1 MSTATRYESERS
13 MRGWMCRM
21 PRWAFPVFCVV
32 LGLVLAGAMALGGDG
47 EAAWWVIGL
56 FVVYGGVLFVL
67 SPRSEVA
74 SLMSGDAGDE
84 RQRSINEKAS
94 AASFSVLVV
103 AFVVGFVVTTAT
115 GSDLAVAFSTLSAFS
130 GLTWV
135 TALVVLTRR
144 G

>member
-1 MSTATRYESERS
+1 MSTVSKSLTS
-13 MRGWMCRM
+13 WMCRA
-21 PRWAFPVFCVV
+21 PRWAFPVFCVAF
-32 LGLVLAGAMALGGDG
+32 GLVLAGAMALGGAG
-47 EAAWWVIGL
+47 AAAWWVVGV
-56 FVVYGGVLFVL
+56 FVVYGALLYAF
-67 SPRSEVA
+67 STRSEVV
-74 SLMSGDAGDE
+74 SLMSGETGDE

-103 AFVVGFVVTTAT
+103 VLVLGFAVTTAT
-115 GSDLAVAFSTLSAFS
+115 GSDLAVTFSTLSGFS

>member
-1 MSTATRYESERS
+1 MSTVSRS
-13 MRGWMCRM
+13 LTSWMCRP
-21 PRWAFPVFCVV
+21 PRWAFPVFCLA
-32 LGLVLAGAMALGGDG
+32 LGLVLAGAMALGGDA
-47 EAAWWVIGL
+47 EAWWWVVGV
-56 FVVYGGVLFVL
+56 FVVYGGLLYAL

-74 SLMSGDAGDE
+74 SLLSGDARDE

-103 AFVVGFVVTTAT
+103 VFVVGFLVTTAT
-115 GSDLAVAFSTLSAFS
+115 GSDLAVAFSTLSAFA

>member
-1 MSTATRYESERS
+1 MSKVSKSLTS
-13 MRGWMCRM
+13 WMCRA
-21 PRWAFPVFCVV
+21 PRWAFPVFCVA
-32 LGLVLAGAMALGGDG
+32 LGLVLAGAMALGGEG
-47 EAAWWVIGL
+47 AAAWWVVGV
-56 FVVYGGVLFVL
+56 FVVYGSLLYVF
-67 SPRSEVA
+67 STRSEVV
-74 SLMSGDAGDE
+74 SLMSGETGDE

-103 AFVVGFVVTTAT
+103 VLVLGFAVTSAT
-115 GSDLAVAFSTLSAFS
+115 GSDLAVTFSTLSGFS

>member
-1 MSTATRYESERS
+1 MSTVSRS
-13 MRGWMCRM
+13 LTSWMCRA

-32 LGLVLAGAMALGGDG
+32 LGFVLAGAIALGGDT
-47 EAAWWVIGL
+47 EAWWWVVGV
-56 FVVYGGVLFVL
+56 FVVYGALLYVF
-67 SPRSEVA
+67 SPRSEVV
-74 SLMSGDAGDE
+74 SMMSGETGDE

-94 AASFSVLVV
+94 AASFSVLVLV
-103 AFVVGFVVTTAT
+103 LVLGFMVTTAT
-115 GSDLAVAFSTLSAFS
+115 GSDLAVAFSTLSAFA

>member
-1 MSTATRYESERS
+1 
-13 MRGWMCRM
+13 
-21 PRWAFPVFCVV
+21 VV
-32 LGLVLAGAMALGGDG
+32 GV
-47 EAAWWVIGL
+47 
-56 FVVYGGVLFVL
+56 FVVYGGLLYAL

-74 SLMSGDAGDE
+74 SLMSGDARDE

-103 AFVVGFVVTTAT
+103 VFVLGFLVTTAT
-115 GSDLAVAFSTLSAFS
+115 GNDLAVVFSTLSAFA

-144 G
+144 S

>member
-1 MSTATRYESERS
+1 
-13 MRGWMCRM
+13 MCRL
-21 PRWAFPVFCVV
+21 PRWVFPMFCVA

-47 EAAWWVIGL
+47 EAWWVVGL
-56 FVVYGGVLFVL
+56 FVVYGGLLFVL

-74 SLMSGDAGDE
+74 SLMSAEAGDE

-103 AFVVGFVVTTAT
+103 ALVLGFLVTTAT
-115 GSDLAVAFSTLSAFS
+115 GSDLAPVFSTLSALS